1 MKKGF
6 FRLFQKVC
14 FVKQAGGY
22 RLIQMAAEASFPA
35 DFGAWREQG
44 HFKQNGRGVMKTGRK
59 EAGFLLGKWKMIFT
73 LVVVLTVSRP
83 IAAMDGQAVQV
94 YAKQANGFK
103 GAVNEVTL
111 SPVRSGSKELNDLID
126 QIFAQILTEK
136 MTNYDK
142 VKACYD
148 WLITNTEYGLNPEMP
163 SIEVTT
169 WEEYEAYDV
178 LSSHYGVCD
187 HYAAAFAKMMQALG
201 LNCRVEGGLTHRA
214 DGGYTPH
221 AWNILTINGT
231 EYVFDAQIDDN
242 IAKDGAIGYY
252 RFGKTYAEVPD
263 KYIVDEE

>member
-1 MKKGF
+1 
-6 FRLFQKVC
+6 
-14 FVKQAGGY
+14 
-22 RLIQMAAEASFPA
+22 
-35 DFGAWREQG
+35 
-44 HFKQNGRGVMKTGRK
+44 MKTGRK
-59 EAGFLLGKWKMIFT
+59 ESKVFLSRWKLI
-73 LVVVLTVSRP
+73 LALAAVLAVSEP
-83 IAAMDGQAVQV
+83 IAVMDGQCVQV
-94 YAKQANGFK
+94 HAKQAGGFK
-103 GAVNEVTL
+103 GAVNEAAL

-126 QIFAQILTEK
+126 QILAQIITEE

-187 HYAAAFAKMMQALG
+187 HYAAAFAKMMQAVG
-201 LNCRVEGGLTHRA
+201 LDCRVEGGFTHRA

-221 AWNILTINGT
+221 AWNIMTINGT

-242 IAKDGAIGYY
+242 IAKGGAIGYH
-252 RFGKTYAEVPD
+252 RFGKTYAEVPE